1 MMELTTVKGI
11 VIKRNPVSEYD
22 QLVTILT
29 ADRGKITA
37 FAKGARRPG
46 NHLSG
51 AVEPFCFGEFRLF
64 TGRTSYNI
72 QEAVISNFFESFRQ
86 DLDGA
91 MYGTYFMELA
101 DYYARENNNEYDLLK
116 LLYQSLRA
124 LENSSFDNRLVRCIY
139 EIKTLQIEGEFPGLP
154 TDRAYENSTK
164 YAVDFIAGTK
174 VEKLYTFKVTDDVL
188 LELMHITDIYR
199 KHFIDRKLK
208 SMEMIEMIEKGQLS

>member
-124 LENSSFDNRLVRCIY
+124 LENSSFDNRLVRCVY

>member
-116 LLYQSLRA
+116 LLDQSLRS

>member
-1 MMELTTVKGI
+1 MMEQTTVKGI

-51 AVEPFCFGEFRLF
+51 AVEPFCFGEFKLY

-101 DYYARENNNEYDLLK
+101 DYYARENNDEYNLLK

-124 LENSSFDNRLVRCIY
+124 LENAAFDNRLVRCIY
-139 EIKTLQIEGEFPGLP
+139 EIKTLQIEGEFPGIP
-154 TDRAYENSTK
+154 TDRVYENSTK

-174 VEKLYTFKVTDDVL
+174 IEKLYTFKVTDEVL
-188 LELMHITDIYR
+188 LELMHIADIYR

>member
-124 LENSSFDNRLVRCIY
+124 LENSNFDNRLVRCIY